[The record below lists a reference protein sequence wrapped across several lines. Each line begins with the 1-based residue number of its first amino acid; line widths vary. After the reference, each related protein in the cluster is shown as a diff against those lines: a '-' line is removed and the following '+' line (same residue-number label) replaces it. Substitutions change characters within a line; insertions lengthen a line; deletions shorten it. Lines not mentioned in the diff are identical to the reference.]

1 MAQIAKYIQLTKD
14 PNLASKLEQMAQR
27 LFPLVDLDQ
36 GLVHPAFPQT
46 VLSFWLLT
54 DEQLESLAQ
63 FYHQKILNQY
73 TDLYPCKITWRCNM
87 SREEKRCEM
96 GKFIGLPAR
105 DLYIQQK
112 SDEEIRAEA
121 RRARLAAEYDK
132 QRRKLYYCGP

>member
-1 MAQIAKYIQLTKD
+1 QLTKD
-14 PNLASKLEQMAQR
+14 PDLASKLEQMAQR
-27 LFPLVDLDQ
+27 LFPLVNLDQ

-87 SREEKRCEM
+87 SHEEKRCEM
-96 GKFIGLPAR
+96 GKFIGLPTR

-112 SDEEIRAEA
+112 SDEGIQAEA
-121 RRARLAAEYDK
+121 RRARLAAEYDE
-132 QRRKLYYCGP
+132 QRRK